1 MNRPQLHDRYQI
13 TPRSRGAHPG
23 RPASTWTTLQGL
35 DRLGSP
41 RILTSIATDIWKG
54 ALSQDALASVRP
66 AP

>member
-1 MNRPQLHDRYQI
+1 MSRPRLHDRYQI
-13 TPRSRGAHPG
+13 TLRTHPG

-41 RILTSIATDIWKG
+41 RRLASIAMDIWKG
-54 ALSQDALASVRP
+54 PLSQDALASVRP